1 MCNKLK
7 KQQLSKTIGSS
18 LGHGVGGDSQEG
30 IFWILV
36 FSDVNIV
43 QHKSQEGLYPQQQ
56 QRCANIKSPAGIYLF
71 CTTVKTGPKSV
82 QLRSKIVPAVKEYGE
97 GMYSSTHS

>member
-1 MCNKLK
+1 MCNKPT
-7 KQQLSKTIGSS
+7 KQQPFSKTIGSS
-18 LGHGVGGDSQEG
+18 LGHGGVDSQEG

-43 QHKSQEGLYPQQQ
+43 QHKSQ
-56 QRCANIKSPAGIYLF
+56 QRCENIKSPAGIFLF
-71 CTTVKTGPKSV
+71 CTTVKTGPESV

-97 GMYSSTHS
+97 GMYSSTYS